1 MFEAGDII
9 SGFVVEACLG
19 GGGAADVYR
28 VHRTGEAEPLAL
40 KVIHTD
46 ATNRDLARERLAR
59 EFTIASTLRHP
70 HIVATYEHGETASA
84 QPQLWMAMQYVDG
97 PQASVLVPAPGRE
110 PEVAAVATVAGQVAG
125 ALDYAHAME
134 VIHRDVKPANI
145 LLSADH
151 RQSYLTDFGIAQLA
165 DDVRPLASNG
175 RVRGSI
181 AYAAPELLQGQQLS
195 AATDLYAL
203 ACTVFEWLTGAPPFP
218 RGTAFAI
225 TYAHLRDPVPALTA
239 RRPWLPGSLNA
250 VFAKALAKNPAARYE
265 SCTGFVDIV
274 ARTLRD
280 VPVPGGR

>member
-1 MFEAGDII
+1 MFDAGDII
-9 SGFVVEACLG
+9 SGFVVEAHIG

-28 VHRTGEAEPLAL
+28 VHRSEGAQPLAL

-46 ATNRDLARERLAR
+46 DTNRDLARERLAR

-70 HIVATYEHGETASA
+70 HIIATYEHGETAPP

-97 PQASVLVPAPGRE
+97 PPASVLIPAAGRE
-110 PEVAAVATVAGQVAG
+110 PDLAAVVAVAGQIAG
-125 ALDYAHAME
+125 ALDHAHAMD

-145 LLSADH
+145 LLAADRRH
-151 RQSYLTDFGIAQLA
+151 GYLTDFGIAQLA

-203 ACTVFEWLTGAPPFP
+203 ACTMVEWLTGAPPFP
-218 RGTAFAI
+218 RGTVFAI
-225 TYAHLRDPVPALTA
+225 THAHLRDPVPPLSA
-239 RRPWLPGSLNA
+239 RRPWLPGSLDA
-250 VFAKALAKNPAARYE
+250 VFAKALAKHPSARYE
-265 SCTGFVDIV
+265 SCAAFVDIV
-274 ARTLRD
+274 TRTLRD
-280 VPVPGGR
+280 VPVPRGR